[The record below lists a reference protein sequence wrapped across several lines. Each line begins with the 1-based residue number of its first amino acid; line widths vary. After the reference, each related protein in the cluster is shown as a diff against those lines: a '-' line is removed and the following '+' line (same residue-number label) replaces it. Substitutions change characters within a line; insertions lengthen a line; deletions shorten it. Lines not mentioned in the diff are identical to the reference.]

1 MSKQETT
8 NTRTKTAYVEDYYS
22 NVPNLAKDTDALI
35 AQYLVPDK
43 DMDALFAAFSEKH
56 QDSDD
61 YENMEEFAKQMDTDE
76 ISSNGFT
83 GNSDNSL
90 LDSTLGYITFGR
102 DDKEYIMLQINYS
115 KQIYGDFDT
124 PKIFMSND
132 MDGFIGGMS
141 QIYCV
146 CKCGST
152 YYSNMGCSGHD
163 YFDDGYPARW
173 KPGNDTIMCT
183 VCNTTVKLY

>member
-1 MSKQETT
+1 MSKQDTT
-8 NTRTKTAYVEDYYS
+8 DTQTKTAYVKDHYDDI
-22 NVPNLAKDTDALI
+22 PNLTKDTDALI
-35 AQYLVPDK
+35 EQYLVPNK
-43 DMDALFAAFSEKH
+43 EINSLFAAFSEKH

-152 YYSNMGCSGHD
+152 YYSNMGCSGND

-173 KPGNDTIMCT
+173 KPSNGTIMCT
-183 VCNTTVKLY
+183 VCNTIVKLY

>member
-8 NTRTKTAYVEDYYS
+8 DTRTKTAYVKDHY
-22 NVPNLAKDTDALI
+22 NDIPNLAKDTDALI
-35 AQYLVPDK
+35 EQYLVPNK
-43 DMDALFAAFSEKH
+43 EINSLFAAFSEKH
-56 QDSDD
+56 QDQDN
-61 YENMEEFAKQMDTDE
+61 YENMEEFAEQMDADG
-76 ISSNGFT
+76 ISSNWFT

-90 LDSTLGYITFGR
+90 LDTTLAYITFGR

-115 KQIYGDFDT
+115 NQIYGDFNA
-124 PKIFMSND
+124 PKIFMSKD
-132 MDGFIGGMS
+132 MDGFIGGIGE
-141 QIYCV
+141 IYCV

-152 YYSNMGCSGHD
+152 YYSRMGCIGSD

-173 KPGNDTIMCT
+173 KPDNGAIMCT